1 MKKNMGILDTK
12 IRIAFAVVIA
22 ILYFTGTI
30 SGFYGIVILAAA
42 VLLVLTGLVR
52 FCPLYALFDFNT
64 LKK

>member
-12 IRIAFAVVIA
+12 IRIVLAVVIA
-22 ILYFTGTI
+22 VLYFTGTI
-30 SGFYGIVILAAA
+30 TGFYGIVILAVA
-42 VLLVLTGLVR
+42 VLFVLTGFVR

>member
-12 IRIAFAVVIA
+12 IRMALAVVIA
-22 ILYFTGTI
+22 VLYFTGII

-52 FCPLYALFDFNT
+52 FCPLYALLDFNT